1 MNIRKVVLALA
12 LSGTAIGGGV
22 AATQSSYHVIK
33 HVPLGG
39 DGFWDYLHIDSPSRR
54 LYIGRS
60 DRVMVVDLDS
70 EKLVGEISGMKGVHG
85 VCVLPKLNKGFV
97 TSGKDNTVRVFN
109 LKTLKEIAQLKA
121 GEKPDAITYD
131 SSSKRIF
138 VFNNGGTTAT
148 VIEPTN
154 LKTGTVEL
162 LGAPESGVSDGKGKV
177 YVNLED
183 KSEIVVIDT
192 KKLAVVNRFKLVS
205 GVEPTGLSID
215 LKHRRLFSG
224 CHNQKMVILDAD
236 TGKVISTLPIGAG
249 VDGTLFD
256 PETQNAFS
264 SNGDGTLTVIH
275 EKDPQTFEVIQNVET
290 ASGARTMDMDT
301 KTHRI
306 WLATAKMVDAPNAAV
321 EQNHHHKSIV
331 PDSFTAIEV
340 GDK

>member
-1 MNIRKVVLALA
+1 MNIRKVVLAFA
-12 LSGTAIGGGV
+12 LSATVGGV
-22 AATQSSYHVIK
+22 GVASTQSGYHVIK
-33 HVPLGG
+33 RVPLGG
-39 DGFWDYLHIDSPSRR
+39 EGFWDYLHIDSPSRR

-60 DRVMVVDLDS
+60 DRVMIIDVDT
-70 EKLVGEISGMKGVHG
+70 EKLIGEVTGMQGVHG
-85 VCVLPKLNKGFV
+85 VCVLPKLNKGFI

-109 LKTLKEIAQLKA
+109 LQTLKEIAQIKA
-121 GEKPDAITYD
+121 GEKPDAICYD
-131 SSSKRIF
+131 PSSKRVF
-138 VFNNGGTTAT
+138 AFNNGGTTAT

-162 LGAPESGVSDGKGKV
+162 LGAPEAGVSDGKGKM

-183 KSEIVVIDT
+183 KSEIAVIDT
-192 KKLAVVNRFKLVS
+192 KKLAVVKRFKLVA

-215 LKHRRLFSG
+215 TKHRRLFSG

-236 TGKVISTLPIGAG
+236 TGKVVANLPIGAE

-275 EKDPQTFEVIQNVET
+275 EKDPNTFEVLQNVET
-290 ASGARTMDMDT
+290 EIGARTMDMDT

-306 WLATAKMVDAPNAAV
+306 WLATAKMVDAPNAAA
-321 EQNHHHKSIV
+321 EQNRHHKTIV
-331 PDSFTAIEV
+331 PNSFTAIEV